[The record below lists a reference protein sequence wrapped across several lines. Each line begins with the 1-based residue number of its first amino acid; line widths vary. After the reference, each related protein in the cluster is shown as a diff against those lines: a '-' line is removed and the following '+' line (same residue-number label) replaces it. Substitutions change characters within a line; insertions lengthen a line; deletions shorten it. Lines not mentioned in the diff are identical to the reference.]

1 MHIIVVAVSSIGF
14 GVVLGYAGWR
24 LLSEYRKAFFANP
37 RAVMTLDVLIQIL
50 TCGSVPVY
58 LSVICLFGAIAF
70 VLGGIGIIV
79 AESLHMLRL
88 L

>member
-1 MHIIVVAVSSIGF
+1 MNIIVVAVSSIGF
-14 GVVLGYAGWR
+14 GIVLGYAGWR
-24 LLSEYRKAFFANP
+24 LFAEYRKAFFSNP
-37 RAVMTLDVLIQIL
+37 RGVMTLDVLVQIV

-58 LSVICLFGAIAF
+58 LSALCLFAAIAF
-70 VLGGIGIIV
+70 VFGGIGILV